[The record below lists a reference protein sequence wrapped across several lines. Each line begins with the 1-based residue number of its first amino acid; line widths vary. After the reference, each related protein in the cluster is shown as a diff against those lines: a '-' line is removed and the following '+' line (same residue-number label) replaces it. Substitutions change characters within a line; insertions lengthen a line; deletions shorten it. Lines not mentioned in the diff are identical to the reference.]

1 MRDISSTVIDLL
13 DEGRVVLH
21 AAYKIESSTPQ
32 RVWSGYGTITVAGE
46 SYVGIGATNLV
57 CAITSEVGQAANPV
71 TLGLSGVDPQWIP
84 SAIEDDLRGKVVT
97 IYTLYF
103 DEDGTSLL
111 DTELEFH
118 GTVDQVITAFVPGE
132 EGSADLNFNLE
143 SEARGSQRSGGR
155 LAAGQDQRLIGS
167 TDGSMDAISVAP
179 DIVLYWDGAEPKR
192 AAVALK

>member
-1 MRDISSTVIDLL
+1 MRDISETVLGLL
-13 DEGRVVLH
+13 DQGRIVLH
-21 AAYKIESSTPQ
+21 AAYKVESATPQ
-32 RVWSGYGTITVAGE
+32 RVWSGYGSLTVAGE
-46 SYVGIGATNLV
+46 TYTGIGATNLV

-71 TLGLSGVDPQWIP
+71 TLALSGVDPQWIP
-84 SAIEDDLRGKVVT
+84 SAIEEDLRGKIVS
-97 IYTLYF
+97 IYALYF

-118 GTVDQVITAFVPGE
+118 GTVDQVMTAFVPGD

-155 LAAGQDQRLIGS
+155 LAAGQDQRLIAS
-167 TDGSMDAISVAP
+167 TDGSMDAISVAG
-179 DIVLYWDGAEPKR
+179 DIVLYWDGAEPQR